1 MLKKNPFFLLFFFLT
16 FYASAQK
23 LPEKV
28 QKPESWLEGFSLSKE
43 AIGFQQS
50 YLYAPCPDW
59 LNINKTTTWDMALVP
74 RTWEDNFATFFFLVK
89 INHEI
94 VSYQVKINGE
104 LIVEFSATSLPEWL
118 MRGEKEATLEF
129 TAIEVQE
136 KNNLGYLRLSV
147 PNAFI
152 QKGERQVIEISP
164 SIAKDALWVSACPNN
179 LAHFISRNEEEFWYE
194 LSLQTS
200 PDSIQSLQIEVP
212 AAWVGKQASYRL
224 GSQKDNLTLQKKEN
238 GAISNFYLY
247 GSSTELAKQKLELEI
262 QGQKRKA
269 IFNLL
274 ENQDN
279 TQIIG
284 NLLVKQKSRLDRTGL
299 WTSRVDGIYRP
310 EIQGVWKDL
319 IDKNLKNG
327 SVQIATLDANNLQK
341 YAISADWQPETMI
354 RQWLRNPPTVPYFY
368 LPEAYRH
375 GLQFSQFVK
384 KAGFQYLISP
394 FPQNQI
400 FKWASP
406 DGSLLN
412 VWAVPTAYESPFWLG
427 KDANVAD
434 FPLFYLGSYAQVWRS
449 HNPNFQK
456 ILPVLSSQALKL
468 NEVKDSEA
476 QVLPFPTIEEK
487 PAEEIIENYLR
498 ANPEVRSVGGERANP
513 SLKVQDFN
521 PAETVEKR
529 QIQNLLLEAEK
540 WWALGTCQNGF
551 EGYPEA
557 EFNKLWEQYESNNKA
572 LKKADLAVF
581 LQNAFR
587 HTASQVK
594 TQNGAG
600 IPLVVFNSLAWDRT
614 DLASVSLE
622 FSPTESVKGFQI
634 FDQGGKEV
642 PYQVSEVDKHKN
654 GNLKRAQL
662 HFFVQNVPSLG
673 YKTYYLRPTETLE
686 EADLK
691 KPKIRQYD
699 VEAGFY
705 KIQLSN
711 GGIQQ
716 IIDQEFNANLLSTE
730 HFLANEVWIGNK
742 NQIGVQFRKNAFS
755 WKMLEDGKVR
765 TVLETSQSTEHGDL
779 QQFMII
785 HKKQKRI
792 DFRTLIKN
800 PKWTSADQ
808 TFRLSFPLG
817 EGTYSNYYGVPWG
830 VLEVGKDE
838 LPNSAVSS
846 LKIADQFVGAKSGEL
861 GLIVGS
867 DLPLW
872 EFNYQDRGILQ
883 AVLFSFS
890 QMGSYE
896 FQYSLS
902 SFAASPEKGYQQI
915 AQGNN
920 PLQVVFNP
928 LKGNSLPEKHS
939 FISLENSSAVLG
951 SLKKAKNERA
961 MIVRF
966 FENEGKETESTIKL
980 GWEVGKAD
988 KTNLLEQE
996 RKPLEIQ
1003 NNSLRFKF
1011 GRFSVETLRFE

>member
-1 MLKKNPFFLLFFFLT
+1 MLKKILFFLVFALSYSFLP
-16 FYASAQK
+16 AQK
-23 LPEKV
+23 MPEKV

-43 AIGFQQS
+43 AVGFQQS

-59 LNINKTTTWDMALVP
+59 LNINKTTTWDMAVVP
-74 RTWEDNFATFFFLVK
+74 RTWESNFATFFFLAK
-89 INHEI
+89 ISHEI

-104 LIVEFSATSLPEWL
+104 TTVEFSATSLPEWL
-118 MRGEKEATLEF
+118 MRGEKETTLEF

-136 KNNLGYLRLSV
+136 KSNLGYLRLSV

-152 QKGERQVIEISP
+152 EKGERQIIEIVP
-164 SIAKDALWVSACPNN
+164 STPKDALWISACPNN

-224 GSQKDNLTLQKKEN
+224 NSQKDNLTLQKKEN

-247 GSSTELAKQKLELEI
+247 GNSVDLAKQKLELNIE
-262 QGQKRKA
+262 GQKRKA

-279 TQIIG
+279 TQLIG

-299 WTSRVDGIYRP
+299 WTSRVEGIYRP
-310 EIQGVWKDL
+310 EMQGVWKDL
-319 IDKNLKNG
+319 MNTNLKNG
-327 SVQIATLDANNLQK
+327 SVQIATLRADSLEK
-341 YAISADWQPETMI
+341 YAISADWQPEGMI
-354 RQWLRNPPTVPYFY
+354 RQWLRNPPKFSYFY
-368 LPEAYRH
+368 VPQSYRH
-375 GLQFSQFVK
+375 GLQFSQFLK

-456 ILPVLSSQALKL
+456 ILPVLSSQHLKL
-468 NEVKDSEA
+468 TEIKDSESH
-476 QVLPFPTIEEK
+476 VLPFPIIEEK
-487 PAEEIIENYLR
+487 SAEQILENYLQ
-498 ANPEVRSVGGERANP
+498 ANPDVRSVGGERADPN
-513 SLKVQDFN
+513 LKAQDFS
-521 PAETVEKR
+521 PVETVEKR

-540 WWALGTCQNGF
+540 WWALGTCQNSF

-557 EFNKLWEQYESNNKA
+557 EFEKLWEQYETNHKA
-572 LKKADLAVF
+572 LKKANLAVF

-587 HTASQVK
+587 HTASQIK

-600 IPLVVFNSLAWDRT
+600 IPLVVFNSLVWDRT
-614 DLASVSLE
+614 DLASVGLE

-634 FDQGGKEV
+634 FDQEGKEV
-642 PYQVSEVDKHKN
+642 PYQVSEVDKHRN

-673 YKTYYLRPTETLE
+673 YKTYYLRPAETLE

-705 KIQLSN
+705 RVQLSN

-716 IIDQEFNANLLSTE
+716 IVDREFNTNLLSTE
-730 HFLANEVWIGNK
+730 HFLANELWIGNK

-755 WKMLEDGKVR
+755 WKMLEDGKLR
-765 TVLETSQSTEHGDL
+765 TVLETSQSTENGDL

-817 EGTYSNYYGVPWG
+817 EGSYSNYYGVAWG
-830 VLEVGKDE
+830 TLEVGKDE

-846 LKIADQFVGAKSGEL
+846 LKIAEQFVGAKNGDL
-861 GLIVGS
+861 GLVIGS

-872 EFNYQDRGILQ
+872 EFNFQEKGVLQ
-883 AVLFSFS
+883 ALLFSFS
-890 QMGSYE
+890 QMGNYE

-915 AQGNN
+915 AQGNS

-928 LKGNSLPEKHS
+928 LKGSILPEKHS
-939 FISLENSSAVLG
+939 FLSLENSSAVLS

-961 MIVRF
+961 MMVRF
-966 FENEGKETESTIKL
+966 FENEGKETESLIKL
-980 GWEVGKAD
+980 GWEVGKAERS
-988 KTNLLEQE
+988 NLLEQD
-996 RKPLEIQ
+996 RKPLTIQ
-1003 NNSLRFKF
+1003 NSSLRILL
-1011 GRFSVETLRFE
+1011 GRFSVETLIFE